1 MHRGPQ
7 NTLMCNKREKNKQK
21 TNKSFGRKSR
31 ARVHCLKGD
40 HFQAS
45 KSNSQFS
52 YSLDLFSNY
61 NGVLLTDLC
70 GSFSFIVVWT
80 VVLIG
85 VTVNS
90 AKQISTATVK
100 TWNSRK
106 GKEKVLEDEA
116 GGGDDTRTHH
126 CLSQFFDF
134 TLFLYFS
141 SLNLDFSIQNTNLK
155 VNLFCSFPSPCFYS
169 WTQLQLFYMA
179 CSSKI
184 ILIS

>member
-7 NTLMCNKREKNKQK
+7 NTLMCNKREKKNQ
-21 TNKSFGRKSR
+21 TNKSFGRKSW

-100 TWNSRK
+100 T
-106 GKEKVLEDEA
+106 
-116 GGGDDTRTHH
+116 
-126 CLSQFFDF
+126 
-134 TLFLYFS
+134 
-141 SLNLDFSIQNTNLK
+141 
-155 VNLFCSFPSPCFYS
+155 
-169 WTQLQLFYMA
+169 
-179 CSSKI
+179 
-184 ILIS
+184 

>member
-100 TWNSRK
+100 T
-106 GKEKVLEDEA
+106 
-116 GGGDDTRTHH
+116 
-126 CLSQFFDF
+126 
-134 TLFLYFS
+134 
-141 SLNLDFSIQNTNLK
+141 
-155 VNLFCSFPSPCFYS
+155 
-169 WTQLQLFYMA
+169 
-179 CSSKI
+179 
-184 ILIS
+184 